1 MAEEIK
7 DLISKIKNEGIKA
20 AENKAAQ
27 IELEARAL
35 ADKIIKDARLGADKI
50 IKDARRDA
58 EIARGS
64 TEALLKQSGRDVILS
79 LKKEIVAMLDKVIK
93 NNIRASLAPEEM
105 LKIISSL
112 IKANTQKDDIVVVLK
127 EEDLKKVQKGLLA
140 GLSEEMKK
148 RIILKS
154 SDEINTG
161 FTISYDAGKSLF
173 DFSEQALAEYISI
186 YLKPEL
192 KNILKD

>member
-154 SDEINTG
+154 SDEINAG

>member
-50 IKDARRDA
+50 IKDSRRDA
-58 EIARGS
+58 EKSRGS

-79 LKKEIVAMLDKVIK
+79 LKKEIVSMLD
-93 NNIRASLAPEEM
+93 
-105 LKIISSL
+105 
-112 IKANTQKDDIVVVLK
+112 
-127 EEDLKKVQKGLLA
+127 
-140 GLSEEMKK
+140 
-148 RIILKS
+148 
-154 SDEINTG
+154 
-161 FTISYDAGKSLF
+161 
-173 DFSEQALAEYISI
+173 
-186 YLKPEL
+186 
-192 KNILKD
+192 